1 MITFFSA
8 PKPFA
13 GHIGV
18 IQRNAIRSWTLL
30 HPDVEVI
37 LFGNEKGTAE
47 VAQELGVRH
56 EADVARNEF
65 GTPLLHHIF
74 RRAQETA
81 RHEWVCYSNADIIQ
95 TQQFR
100 SALVR
105 ARAWGRPLLLVGRRW
120 DLDIV
125 EPLDFSQPG
134 WGEVLSAMALTRGKQ
149 RTPEWIDYFAFP
161 RGLCEEMPPFAVG
174 RPGWDNWMIWKF
186 RRSGVSVLDVSPSVV
201 AIHQNHTYAKQ
212 SQASQGPWP
221 AEESARNRALAGD
234 GRCHNTI
241 ADATEVLTPE
251 GIRPNRKRH
260 WVNFKR
266 SVAKVR
272 NSIWFSVL
280 DITRPARHALGLRAR
295 GKI

>member
-18 IQRNAIRSWTLL
+18 ISVMPFAAGHSSIPMWRSFCSEMKRVQRRSPRNWACGMKRMSRATNLALPSCTTYSAVRRRLRVTNGSAIPMRTSSRRS
-30 HPDVEVI
+30 
-37 LFGNEKGTAE
+37 
-47 VAQELGVRH
+47 
-56 EADVARNEF
+56 
-65 GTPLLHHIF
+65 
-74 RRAQETA
+74 
-81 RHEWVCYSNADIIQ
+81 S
-95 TQQFR
+95 R

-174 RPGWDNWMIWKF
+174 RPGSDNWMICKF

-241 ADATEVLTPE
+241 ADATEVSTHE